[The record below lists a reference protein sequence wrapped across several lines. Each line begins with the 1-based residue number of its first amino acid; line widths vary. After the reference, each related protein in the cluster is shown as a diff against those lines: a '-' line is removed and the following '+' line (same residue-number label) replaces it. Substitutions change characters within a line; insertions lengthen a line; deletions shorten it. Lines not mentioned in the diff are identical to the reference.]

1 MKKLILPIMT
11 ALLLMSFVPAP
22 LSAASGTTPSS
33 IPINSPVEPT
43 PAEVLLN
50 RLDEINTMA
59 KSEMSGSEKRAL
71 RKEVRGIKHE
81 LKAQNQG
88 VYLSVGAII
97 VIVLLLLLLL

>member
-11 ALLLMSFVPAP
+11 ALLILSFFPPTVY
-22 LSAASGTTPSS
+22 AASVRPPSA
-33 IPINSPVEPT
+33 IPINPPVSAT

-50 RLDEINTMA
+50 RLDEINTMS
-59 KSEMSGSEKRAL
+59 KSEMIGTQKRAL
-71 RKEVRGIKHE
+71 RKEVREIKRE
-81 LKAQNQG
+81 LKALNQG